1 MSYGLVVIGGGAAGL
16 SAART
21 AVARGARPLMITEGP
36 PGGECT
42 FTGCVPSKALIES
55 AAHGAGFDEAMGRV
69 RSAVARI
76 AATEDESVLAGEG
89 IEVLRG
95 RASFLAPDRIEV
107 GGRVLSAPR
116 VVVATGGGP
125 HVPEIPGLSETG
137 PLTTDDVFT
146 LTDPP
151 ESLAVLGAGPV
162 GCELAQALARL
173 GVRVTVV
180 EGRDRLLPG
189 EDAEA
194 SRVIAERFALEAI
207 TVRTG
212 ASVTHVSREAG
223 RCRVEI
229 DGGAPVVAERV
240 LVTTGRT
247 PGTHGM
253 GLAEAGI
260 ETDDRGFVRTSDRL
274 ATTSPSAVYAAG
286 DVTGRIALTHAAH
299 LMGRVAATNALSRG
313 RGVRFDDTVIPRV
326 AFTDPEVAQVGLTEH
341 EAALRHPGARVAYL
355 PMSEVDR
362 AVSAGRTDGFVRI
375 VAGPR
380 PILGHTGGGRVLGA
394 TIVGERAGELVHEI
408 ALAMRTGMFTGRL
421 AQTVHAYPTH
431 AIAVQQTAAQFVM
444 EYAGRRARPARRG
457 ERTG

>member
-21 AVARGARPLMITEGP
+21 ATARGVRALMVSEGP

-42 FTGCVPSKALIES
+42 FTGCVPSKALIEA
-55 AAHGAGFDEAMGRV
+55 AAHGADFSAAMGRV
-69 RSAVARI
+69 RSAVSRI

-89 IEVLRG
+89 IEVLRE
-95 RASFLAPDRIEV
+95 RASFLAPNRIEV

-125 HVPEIPGLSETG
+125 RLPDIPGLAEAG

-146 LTDPP
+146 LTEPP

-173 GVRVTVV
+173 GVAVTVV
-180 EGRDRLLPG
+180 ERRDRLLPG

-194 SRVIAERFALEAI
+194 SRVIAERFAREGV

-212 ASVTHVSREAG
+212 VSATGVSREAG
-223 RCRVEI
+223 RWRVEVG
-229 DGGAPVVAERV
+229 DGAPVVAERI
-240 LVTTGRT
+240 LVAAGRT
-247 PGTHGM
+247 PGTQGM
-253 GLAEAGI
+253 GLAEAGV
-260 ETDDRGFVRTSDRL
+260 ELDERGCVRTSDRL

-299 LMGRVAATNALSRG
+299 LMGRVAAANALRRG
-313 RGVRFDDTVIPRV
+313 RGTRFDDAVIPRV

-341 EAALRHPGARVAYL
+341 EAAQRHPGSRVAYL

-362 AVSAGRTDGFVRI
+362 AVAAGRTDGFVRI

-380 PILGHTGGGRVLGA
+380 PFLGHTGGGRVLGA

-408 ALAMRTGMFTGRL
+408 ALAMRTGMFAGRL

-431 AIAVQQTAAQFVM
+431 AIAVQQAAAQFVM
-444 EYAGRRARPARRG
+444 EYAGRRARSARHG
-457 ERTG
+457 DHPS